1 MRTDCDILVVGGG
14 FYGCMIAAHLRQ
26 RHTRVQL
33 IEAGAQLLGRASYA
47 NQARVHQGYH
57 YPRSLVTGFRSRA
70 NYERFRQHFSDC
82 LFADFQHL
90 YAIGREFSK
99 VSAAQFELF
108 CRRIGAPLQPAP
120 RELARLFHP
129 STIEAVYLVEEVAFD
144 ASKLRQRMQQTLAAA
159 GVEISLNTRAI
170 RLNASANGSLRVL
183 AEGPS
188 GAQDF
193 QARQVFNCTYSGLN
207 QLALAS
213 GLPTV
218 ALKQELA
225 EMALVQVPT
234 GWETLAV
241 TVMCGPFFSLMP
253 FPARGLHTLSHVRYT
268 PHAAWPDPHPAGILT
283 EAIFAQVERVSA
295 FERMRRDAA
304 RYLPAIGEC
313 EYRDSLWEMKTILP
327 ANEADDGRPILF
339 RAHAGVPNYHLVLG
353 AKLDNVFDVFDQID
367 RLCDGGETAKVA

>member
-1 MRTDCDILVVGGG
+1 MHTDCDVLVVGGG
-14 FYGCMIAAHLRQ
+14 FYGCMIAAYLRQ
-26 RHTRVQL
+26 RYARVL
-33 IEAGAQLLGRASYA
+33 LLEAGNQLLCRASYA

-70 NYERFRQHFSDC
+70 NYERFRQHFPEC
-82 LFADFQHL
+82 LFTDFQHV

-108 CRRIGAPLQPAP
+108 CRRIGAPFQPAP
-120 RELARLFHP
+120 GELARWFR
-129 STIEAVYLVEEVAFD
+129 SSSIEAVYLVEEVAFD
-144 ASKLRQRMQQTLAAA
+144 ACKLRQRMQQTLTTA
-159 GVEISLNTRAI
+159 GVDISLNTRAI
-170 RLNASANGSLRVL
+170 RLNSLADGSLRVVVEN
-183 AEGPS
+183 AAGSQEIIAG
-188 GAQDF
+188 
-193 QARQVFNCTYSGLN
+193 QVFNCTYSNLN

-225 EMALVQVPT
+225 EMALVQVPS
-234 GWETLAV
+234 GWESLAV

-268 PHAAWPDPHPAGILT
+268 PHASWPDPHPDGIT
-283 EAIFAQVERVSA
+283 SEAIAAQFERVSA

-304 RYLPAIGEC
+304 RYVTAIADC
-313 EYRDSLWEMKTILP
+313 DYRDSLWEIKTLLP
-327 ANEADDGRPILF
+327 ANEVDDGRPILF
-339 RAHAGVPNYHLVLG
+339 RAHAGARNYHLVLG

-367 RLCDGGETAKVA
+367 QLCDGGANAKVA